1 MAVISEVTG
10 GFKFEWTSQEP
21 SPQWVLLKELS
32 CVVKN
37 TPEVNYMED

>member
-1 MAVISEVTG
+1 MALSLSG
-10 GFKFEWTSQEP
+10 RLRSLHLSGY
-21 SPQWVLLKELS
+21 VLLKELS